1 MHSGEKRIFGP
12 VPSRRLGFSLGVD
25 LVPFKTCTLDC
36 IYCQLGRTTNKTL
49 ERKEYVPC
57 AEVLDELKAV
67 LKKTERVDW
76 VTLSGSGEPTLHSE
90 IGGLI
95 TEIKKFIDIPIAV
108 LTNGT
113 LLADPGLRNEL
124 READLVVPSIDAGTE
139 EVFKKINRPHVGLS
153 LERLVK
159 GIEDFTEMFPGR
171 VWLEVM
177 LVKGCNDGTDELK
190 NIAAL
195 VRRIRPERVQLNTVV
210 RPGAEKNVRALSSKA
225 MRESKSILEKY
236 LGGIAVEVITDF
248 KGVRGE
254 AAKGDIESAIVT
266 YLKRRPGTLSD
277 LSAFLGLHRNE
288 ISKHL
293 GHLHDAHLIR
303 EEYLGRE
310 KYFVFRT

>member
-1 MHSGEKRIFGP
+1 
-12 VPSRRLGFSLGVD
+12 V
-25 LVPFKTCTLDC
+25 
-36 IYCQLGRTTNKTL
+36 
-49 ERKEYVPC
+49 
-57 AEVLDELKAV
+57 
-67 LKKTERVDW
+67 
-76 VTLSGSGEPTLHSE
+76 
-90 IGGLI
+90 
-95 TEIKKFIDIPIAV
+95 
-108 LTNGT
+108 
-113 LLADPGLRNEL
+113 
-124 READLVVPSIDAGTE
+124 
-139 EVFKKINRPHVGLS
+139 
-153 LERLVK
+153 VK

-210 RPGAEKNVRALSSKA
+210 RPGAEKYVRALSSKA

-236 LGGIAVEVITDF
+236 LGGIPVEVITEF
-248 KGVRGE
+248 KGVQGE

-266 YLKRRPGTLSD
+266 YLKRRPGTLAD

-288 ISKHL
+288 IIKYL